1 MNLNKEFKKIEKNY
15 KNSLNNYRKKYI
27 MVLIK
32 SQEKVIDK
40 IRQKISKCSKFNSL
54 IKQKNSMF
62 RLECNEKIW

>member
-1 MNLNKEFKKIEKNY
+1 MNSNKEFKKIEKNY

-40 IRQKISKCSKFNSL
+40 IRQKLSKL
-54 IKQKNSMF
+54 
-62 RLECNEKIW
+62 